1 MGIRRIFATV
11 QSIIGDKQ
19 MKQTFT
25 VSGMKCTHCK
35 ANVENAIKGVDGV
48 VAAEA
53 DLNEANVT
61 VDFEAP
67 ATPEAIQ
74 AAVNGAGRYELS
86 L

>member
-1 MGIRRIFATV
+1 
-11 QSIIGDKQ
+11 

-35 ANVENAIKGVDGV
+35 ANVENAIKGGDGV

>member
-1 MGIRRIFATV
+1 M
-11 QSIIGDKQ
+11 
-19 MKQTFT
+19 
-25 VSGMKCTHCK
+25 
-35 ANVENAIKGVDGV
+35 ENAIKGVDGV